1 MTVSTDNALIPAIR
15 FPEFN
20 ENWNNSR
27 LSDISKVIDCKH
39 RTPPYTD
46 DGIAVVSP
54 GSIRWGELDLVSP
67 KKRVSETEY
76 TAMMDHCKP
85 KYGDLVFSR
94 NQSLGVASY
103 VSNDSKFVLGQDTVL
118 IQVNNA
124 SSFFTYYLL
133 QTHAVQR
140 LIEKLSGGSTFSRI
154 NLKDIRS
161 LSIIKAVSEEEQKK
175 IANFLT
181 SVDTKIQQL
190 KRKRTLMQQYKKGV
204 MQQIFSQQVRFKDD
218 EHDFPDWKEKRFE
231 DLFERVTRK
240 NKKDCKNVMTISA
253 QQGLI
258 NQQEYF
264 KKSVS
269 ASDATG
275 YYLMNK
281 GEFAYNKSYSA
292 GYPLGAI
299 KKLNRYDEGVVS
311 TLYICF
317 KAKEN
322 IVPEFYEQYFE
333 GGLLNREIQKI
344 AQEGARNHGLLNVS
358 VVEFFRDIVIRLPSI
373 EEQQKIA
380 GFLESIDKKIEQLK
394 TQITQAETFKKGL
407 LQQMFV

>member
-1 MTVSTDNALIPAIR
+1 MGTTTKSLMPTLRFSEFKELWEAQKVSQITSRLVNPVAIDLDEEYREVGIRSHGKGLFHKQKTTGSSLGNKRVFWVKPNCFIVNIVFAWEQAIAKTTEAELGFIASHR
-15 FPEFN
+15 FPMYEP
-20 ENWNNSR
+20 
-27 LSDISKVIDCKH
+27 LIDKANVDFLVYFFQ
-39 RTPPYTD
+39 RKK
-46 DGIAVVSP
+46 GKNILELASP
-54 GSIRWGELDLVSP
+54 GG
-67 KKRVSETEY
+67 
-76 TAMMDHCKP
+76 A
-85 KYGDLVFSR
+85 GR
-94 NQSLGVASY
+94 N
-103 VSNDSKFVLGQDTVL
+103 KTLGQKEFEKTKL
-118 IQVNNA
+118 IVP
-124 SSFFTYYLL
+124 
-133 QTHAVQR
+133 
-140 LIEKLSGGSTFSRI
+140 KL
-154 NLKDIRS
+154 
-161 LSIIKAVSEEEQKK
+161 AEQQK
-175 IANFLT
+175 IAQFL
-181 SVDTKIQQL
+181 SSADNKIQQF
-190 KRKRTLMQQYKKGV
+190 KRKHALMRQYKKGL
-204 MQQIFSQQVRFKDD
+204 MQQLFSQQVRFKDI
-218 EHDFPDWKEKRFE
+218 EGRNYPDWKEKRFG

-240 NKKDCKNVMTISA
+240 NKKNCKNVMTISA

-264 KKSVS
+264 NKSVS
-269 ASDATG
+269 AADVTG

-281 GEFAYNKSYSA
+281 GEFAYNKSYSK

-299 KKLNRYDEGVVS
+299 KKLNRYDEGAVS

-380 GFLESIDKKIEQLK
+380 DFLESIDKKTEKLS
-394 TQITQAETFKKGL
+394 TQISQAETFKKGL